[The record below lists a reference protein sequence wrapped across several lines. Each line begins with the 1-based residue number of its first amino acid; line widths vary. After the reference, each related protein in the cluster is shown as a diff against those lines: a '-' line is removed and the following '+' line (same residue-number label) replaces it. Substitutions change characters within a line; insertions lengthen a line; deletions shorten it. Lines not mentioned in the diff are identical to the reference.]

1 MLFLYRPRRRRR
13 CPSVPHRLGR
23 CVAAVLAASFV
34 VVSCSGDNS
43 NQSAAPTT
51 SVSEIDAAQ
60 ARVETAQAGLSTAN
74 DSFSAASKQFCTDAK
89 DYVSAVDRYGK
100 LFTDTKATVG
110 DVKSAGADLAT
121 PRASVTSAATAVD
134 SAKTDVAN
142 AEKELAEAQDA
153 LAAATAAA
161 SSVPAPPTSPAPTTT
176 TLVAAA
182 TISNV
187 KRAEDDLAKASSAIT
202 DATPLTE
209 ATATYNAAALELEVA
224 WLQLLAQAGCFT
236 DEQQAQAAEQL
247 SIYMAALQADL
258 QAAGYYKGPIDGIY
272 GPQTVAA
279 VEQLQTDNGL
289 PVTGLVDQATAVALD
304 KKVAEAG
311 QQAATQQQNQTAA
324 LQTVLTL
331 TGYWTGPIDGIW
343 TPELTA
349 ALTRF
354 QTALGVPPTGVVD
367 AATMAAFHEALAT
380 VKAAANAPPTTTTP
394 APTTTPTPTT
404 AAPPASSLPVPTTL
418 APSTTTTETTGST

>member
-1 MLFLYRPRRRRR
+1 
-13 CPSVPHRLGR
+13 
-23 CVAAVLAASFV
+23 VLAASFV
-34 VVSCSGDNS
+34 VASCSNDSS
-43 NQSAAPTT
+43 NKSAAPTT
-51 SVSEIDAAQ
+51 SVSAIDAAQ
-60 ARVETAQAGLSTAN
+60 ARVETAQSGLTTAN

-100 LFTDTKATVG
+100 LFTDSKATVG
-110 DVKSAGADLAT
+110 DVKTAGSDLAT
-121 PRASVTSAATAVD
+121 PRASVSSAATAVS

-142 AEKELAEAQDA
+142 AEKELTEAQDA
-153 LAAATAAA
+153 LAAAKASA

-176 TLVAAA
+176 TLVAPA

-187 KRAEDDLAKASSAIT
+187 ERAEDDLATASSAIT

-224 WLQLLAQAGCFT
+224 WLQLLAEAGCFT
-236 DEQQAQAAEQL
+236 DEQQARAAEQV
-247 SIYMAALQADL
+247 STYMASLQADL
-258 QAAGYYKGPIDGIY
+258 QTAGYYKGPIDGIY

-279 VEQLQTDNGL
+279 VEQLQTDSGL

-304 KKVAEAG
+304 KKVAAVG
-311 QQAATQQQNQTAA
+311 QQAAAQQQNQTAA

-367 AATMAAFHEALAT
+367 AATMAAFQQALAT

-394 APTTTPTPTT
+394 APTTTATT
-404 AAPPASSLPVPTTL
+404 ATPPGSPVPVPTTL